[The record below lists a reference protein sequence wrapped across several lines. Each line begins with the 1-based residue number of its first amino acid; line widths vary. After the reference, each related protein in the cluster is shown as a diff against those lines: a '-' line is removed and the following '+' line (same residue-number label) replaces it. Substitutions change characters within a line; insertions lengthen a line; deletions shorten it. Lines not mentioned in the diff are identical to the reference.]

1 MRQRVAIVTDST
13 ASIPADVASK
23 LHLPVVQLELRIG
36 DEHNDERRIPHAQ
49 LAEAMVA
56 GVPVETSEPPSPAF
70 FWNYMD
76 AAAAGVEAIISVHIS
91 EQLSR
96 ACKSARSAAAEVDL
110 PVYVV
115 DSRLV
120 GLSLGFSAV
129 AAAEAAASGATPQQV
144 MNVLEQRLRS
154 TTQLVY
160 VDTLEYLRRGGRI
173 NNLQAMLGQALSI
186 APADPQAR
194 ELEVR
199 AGHGQSRRST
209 RSSTPGSAG
218 PATTGRHRRG
228 ALQAADRAEQVLT
241 ELRKRIPQVRRAV
254 LVRPTR
260 SWAPTSAPAH
270 SGDRLPGEL
279 TNRPRAEANP
289 ARASR
294 RACPSPGGSA

>member
-96 ACKSARSAAAEVDL
+96 TCKSARSAAAEVDL

-186 APADPQAR
+186 KPLLILKHGK
-194 ELEVR
+194 LEKYAQGIGPERAINKIIDAGVSR
-199 AGHGQSRRST
+199 AGNNPVDIGVEHFQ
-209 RSSTPGSAG
+209 
-218 PATTGRHRRG
+218 AT
-228 ALQAADRAEQVLT
+228 DRAEQVLT

-254 LVRPTR
+254 LVE
-260 SWAPTSAPAH
+260 TSAILGAH
-270 SGDRLPGEL
+270 IGPGAFGV
-279 TNRPRAEANP
+279 TV
-289 ARASR
+289 
-294 RACPSPGGSA
+294 SPVN